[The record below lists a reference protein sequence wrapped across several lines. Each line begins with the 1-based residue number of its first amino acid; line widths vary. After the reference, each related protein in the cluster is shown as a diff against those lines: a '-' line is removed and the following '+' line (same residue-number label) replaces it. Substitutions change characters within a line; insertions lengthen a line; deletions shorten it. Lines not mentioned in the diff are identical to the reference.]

1 MNPDSLPLLLA
12 VLILGLAGGWALRPR
27 LLKWQREQAELS
39 AKHLRDQAG
48 TEAKELILKAKDEAL
63 KQFEEIKIEERER
76 RKELKQTEDHLTERE
91 RQLASQRERLERDG
105 QELSEKIEVT
115 EKLKE
120 ELAQTRG
127 EELKRL
133 EAVAKLSQE
142 EAYAVI
148 LERIEKEHAA
158 DLERA
163 FKKLEQQNTEELE
176 RKARDILVT
185 AIQRYGASNAVDVTT
200 SAVSLPSDDLK
211 GRIIGKEGRNIKAL
225 ERATGCEVLVDDT
238 PGAVVISSFDPVRR
252 EVARRALER
261 LLIDGRI
268 QPARIEEIVEDCR
281 REVEDIIRKA
291 GEDAVEELGIMGLD
305 PRLIYLIGRL
315 RFRTSYGQNVLQHSV
330 EAAHIAGMIAA
341 EVGANVA
348 VAKKGAL
355 VHDIGKAIDH
365 EVEGTHV
372 EIGRKLL
379 ARFGVEEEVVKAMQ
393 SHHEEYPFETP
404 ESIIV
409 KVAESISAARPGA
422 RRDSVENYLKRLSD
436 LENIGLSFEGVEKV
450 YAIQAGREV
459 RVFVTPETVDDLGA
473 KKLAR
478 AIAEKIEQDLQYPG
492 EIKVHVIRE
501 SRVVDF
507 AR

>member
-1 MNPDSLPLLLA
+1 MTSDSLPIVLA
-12 VLILGLAGGWALRPR
+12 VLILGLAGGWLLRPR
-27 LLKWQREQAELS
+27 LLRWQKDQAEHSVRRFKEQAE
-39 AKHLRDQAG
+39 
-48 TEAKELILKAKDEAL
+48 TEAKEIILKAKGEAL
-63 KQFEEIKIEERER
+63 QKFEEVKIEERER
-76 RKELKQTEDHLTERE
+76 RKELKQTEERLAERE
-91 RQLASQRERLERDG
+91 RHTEAQRGRLEREET
-105 QELSEKIEVT
+105 ELAQKISEAET
-115 EKLKE
+115 LKE
-120 ELAQTRG
+120 ELAKTRG

-133 EAVAKLSQE
+133 ETIAKISPE
-142 EAYAVI
+142 EAKVLI
-148 LERIEKEHAA
+148 LARIEKEQA
-158 DLERA
+158 DDFERA
-163 FKKLEQQNTEELE
+163 VRKLEQQNLEDLE

-185 AIQRYGASNAVDVTT
+185 AIQRYGAANAVDVTT
-200 SAVSLPSDDLK
+200 SAVSLPSEDLK

-238 PGAVVISSFDPVRR
+238 PGAVVISSFDPLRR
-252 EVARRALER
+252 EVARRALGR

-268 QPARIEEIVEDCR
+268 QPARIEEVVEECK
-281 REVEDIIRKA
+281 REVEDIVRKS
-291 GEDAVEELGIMGLD
+291 GEDAVQDINIVGLD

-315 RFRTSYGQNVLQHSV
+315 RFRTSFGQDVLQHSI
-330 EAAHIAGMIAA
+330 EAAHLAGMIAA
-341 EVGANVA
+341 EVGANVV

-355 VHDIGKAIDH
+355 LHEIGKAIDH

-379 ARFGVEEEVVKAMQ
+379 ARFGVEEAVIKAMQ

-422 RRDSVENYLKRLSD
+422 RRDSVENYLRRLRD
-436 LENIGLSFEGVEKV
+436 LEDIALSFEGVEKV

-459 RVFVTPETVDDLGA
+459 RVFVTPEQVDDFSA

-478 AIAEKIEQDLQYPG
+478 SIAEKIEQDLKYPG